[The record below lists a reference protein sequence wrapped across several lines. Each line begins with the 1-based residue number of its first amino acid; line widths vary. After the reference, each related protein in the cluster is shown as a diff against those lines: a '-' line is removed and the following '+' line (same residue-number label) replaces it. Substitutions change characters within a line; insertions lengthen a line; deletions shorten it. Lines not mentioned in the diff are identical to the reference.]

1 MRRSRR
7 KEVERH
13 RFEHG
18 GGKVAVLRSGV
29 PPREEKGGGEE
40 TPTVER
46 LCFRACRLREIEFE
60 LMMNRFQGFGSVVVE
75 VEKFEASSEGKIPNN
90 SL

>member
-29 PPREEKGGGEE
+29 PPREEKGGEE

-46 LCFRACRLREIEFE
+46 LCFRACRLREIEIK

-75 VEKFEASSEGKIPNN
+75 VEKFEASSEGKIPNI